1 MNGELHGKVMSE
13 VWRVGKADERVDVS
27 VEIFDF
33 VQVLSQRKWPMI
45 YYKVNVNTILTGN
58 QNNSPPG

>member
-1 MNGELHGKVMSE
+1 MSE
-13 VWRVGKADERVDVS
+13 VWGVGKADERVDVS

>member
-1 MNGELHGKVMSE
+1 MSKVWGM
-13 VWRVGKADERVDVS
+13 GITDERMDVS

-45 YYKVNVNTILTGN
+45 YYKKLTLI
-58 QNNSPPG
+58 